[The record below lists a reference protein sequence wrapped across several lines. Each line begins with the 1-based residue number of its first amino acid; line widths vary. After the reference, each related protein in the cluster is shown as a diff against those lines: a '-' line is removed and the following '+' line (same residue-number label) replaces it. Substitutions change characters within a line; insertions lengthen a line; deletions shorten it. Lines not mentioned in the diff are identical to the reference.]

1 MYAAIRKYR
10 IDPAKSAELK
20 RRVETAFIPII
31 SKTPGFEAYYVVDAG
46 DGDIASVSVFQDRSG
61 ADESTR
67 RAADW
72 VKRELTDIIQSAPQ
86 VTAGEVVVH
95 KSK

>member
-1 MYAAIRKYR
+1 MYAAIRTYR
-10 IDPAKSAELK
+10 IDPAKRAELA
-20 RRVETAFIPII
+20 RRVESAFIPIV
-31 SKTPGFEAYYVVDAG
+31 SKAPGFVAYYVVDAG
-46 DGDIASVSVFQDRSG
+46 DGKIASVSLFQDRSG

-72 VKRELTDIIQSAPQ
+72 VKRDLTDIIQNPPD

-95 KSK
+95 KSA